1 MLGFRPKLPI
11 GEDERL
17 WVDQG
22 FVRLQKLLG
31 QSRLVQCRT
40 ILPSPEDFP
49 DPYDRSPAAAERIFR
64 RVCAAMKIDRSLI
77 QLELIPDH
85 TEGLRAILPHWNDES
100 SGCAG
105 FYVHHDAGNSES
117 EPGPRMLIAI
127 QAAHLKD
134 PLCLVAVMA
143 HEVGHAILLGG
154 GLLNPAPDDHE
165 PLTDLL
171 TVFLGFGVFT
181 SNASGRF
188 KQWHDERQ
196 SGWSMQ
202 RIGYLSEEVFGY
214 ALAVFAQRRGEKNP
228 DWEKHL
234 STNVRSYFKRSR
246 SWLQANCAVAID
258 NRLTGF

>member
-1 MLGFRPKLPI
+1 
-11 GEDERL
+11 
-17 WVDQG
+17 
-22 FVRLQKLLG
+22 
-31 QSRLVQCRT
+31 
-40 ILPSPEDFP
+40 
-49 DPYDRSPAAAERIFR
+49 
-64 RVCAAMKIDRSLI
+64 MKVDRSLI

-85 TEGLRAILPHWNDES
+85 TEELRTILPHWNGSS

-105 FYVHHDAGNSES
+105 FYVHDEPNSRGWDAQ
-117 EPGPRMLIAI
+117 PRMLIAI
-127 QAAHLKD
+127 QAAHLND

-154 GLLNPAPDDHE
+154 GLLNPEPDDHE
-165 PLTDLL
+165 LLTDLL

-214 ALAVFAQRRGEKNP
+214 ALAVFAQKRGENKP
-228 DWEKHL
+228 DWEEHL
-234 STNVRSYFKRSR
+234 STNVRTYFRRSC
-246 SWLQANCAVAID
+246 SWLAANSTAVTALKSPI
-258 NRLTGF
+258 GS